1 MDEVERCF
9 IYDPEGECRGAS
21 GRKLRQVC
29 VYCPMMQKYYNERK
43 KRTMWKKL
51 SEFIAA
57 IGGAIASFFVSMPPL
72 VWILIAVMSIDYVT
86 GLICGAMGKS
96 KKTETG
102 YLASHEAWK
111 GLMKKALILLVVLL
125 SNLLDIAVSNGAG
138 ITFEAVMG
146 ATCLWFIASEGLSVL
161 ENVASMGVP
170 VPKILLKLLE
180 IMREKGD
187 APEEKKPA
195 EDQKDE

>member
-1 MDEVERCF
+1 
-9 IYDPEGECRGAS
+9 
-21 GRKLRQVC
+21 
-29 VYCPMMQKYYNERK
+29 
-43 KRTMWKKL
+43 MWKKL

-57 IGGAIASFFVSMPPL
+57 IGGAIASFFVTMPPL
-72 VWILIAVMSIDYVT
+72 VWILIAIMSIDYVT

-170 VPKILLKLLE
+170 VPQILLKLLE

-187 APEEKKPA
+187 APEEKKP
-195 EDQKDE
+195 EEEKQDGQ

>member
-1 MDEVERCF
+1 
-9 IYDPEGECRGAS
+9 
-21 GRKLRQVC
+21 
-29 VYCPMMQKYYNERK
+29 
-43 KRTMWKKL
+43 MWKKL
-51 SEFIAA
+51 SEFFAA

-72 VWILIAVMSIDYVT
+72 VWILVAVMSIDYVT

-96 KKTETG
+96 KKTENG

-125 SNLLDIAVSNGAG
+125 ASLLDMAVSKGAG
-138 ITFEAVMG
+138 IQFEAVMG

-170 VPKILLKLLE
+170 VPRILLKLLE
-180 IMREKGD
+180 IMKDKGNG
-187 APEEKKPA
+187 PEEEKQPEDKPA
-195 EDQKDE
+195 EE

>member
-1 MDEVERCF
+1 
-9 IYDPEGECRGAS
+9 
-21 GRKLRQVC
+21 
-29 VYCPMMQKYYNERK
+29 
-43 KRTMWKKL
+43 MWKKL

-187 APEEKKPA
+187 GPEEQQKNTDNDKK
-195 EDQKDE
+195 E